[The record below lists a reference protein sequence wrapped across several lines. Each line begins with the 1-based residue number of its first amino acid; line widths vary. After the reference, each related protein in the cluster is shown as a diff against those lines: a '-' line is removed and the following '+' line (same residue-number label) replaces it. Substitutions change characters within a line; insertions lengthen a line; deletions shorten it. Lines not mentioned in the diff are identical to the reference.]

1 LDASQFASCIALIRA
16 RFIAKLS
23 AKIEEVAA
31 SLPSLA
37 GNGRTAVD
45 AVAEVYRRLHDV
57 CGIGANIGLDQSA
70 QAARVLVEGV
80 LLKPFHGKRGLTA
93 EEMARFEKG
102 LDAFRSVAQVEMQS
116 TDTNRSI

>member
-1 LDASQFASCIALIRA
+1 MALIRA
-16 RFIAKLS
+16 RFIAKLTI
-23 AKIEEVAA
+23 KIEEVTA

-57 CGIGANIGLDQSA
+57 GGIGANIGLNQSA

-80 LLKPFHGKRGLTA
+80 LLKPFRDKRGLTT
-93 EEMARFEKG
+93 EEVAKFKKD
-102 LDAFRSVAQVEMQS
+102 LDAFWTVAQVEMQ
-116 TDTNRSI
+116 TIDTNRSV